1 MVTDLLDWA
10 VPDCFDRG
18 GTCVRSLY
26 VAVAALALIGASAG
40 SSVSMA
46 SPTAIEAEADT
57 TDTTFSQY
65 FDLLYDRQFDQA
77 LKLTSQLHPDPDNK
91 AGTAIVDAMRAAAL
105 IGLKRDSEAK
115 RLIADAERL
124 APQEPF
130 STTVILEGS
139 LIADRFE
146 FAADALDRLIA
157 RFPDVARE
165 QRVQLVGY
173 FLRHEPD
180 GEEQRNDDRRV
191 ALARIGFG
199 GSADG
204 DWLAAGAIDI
214 LVKRGDLSGAAD
226 LLPYVDDPQTIEN
239 MLVQKRY
246 SALWPKV
253 EDRAGLHL
261 TKVRDSSVAS
271 AEQDYLKAPDD
282 HEKLKVY
289 INALRRAGRLN
300 DAIALRSKLPATNEA
315 IAKSD
320 EDSAW
325 SINDVALA
333 LHEAGRADDAD
344 QMFAML
350 NEAPMEKAGWR
361 VSMIINRL
369 ELLVADGKFDKA
381 AILLDATESSAKVDG
396 SEYAQ
401 QLVRRLKFCTLS
413 SLGRKA
419 EAAKVRPDMLAH
431 AKDAPQPTVEGL
443 LCAGEIDQAEQLTM
457 QTLNDPK
464 AAPAKKRTFEEDF
477 VRALQPVPLT
487 SDDPS
492 VWVNSLTALKGRPA
506 IAAAYHRLGRDMPAE
521 YLATKAK

>member
-1 MVTDLLDWA
+1 MRLWC
-10 VPDCFDRG
+10 VP
-18 GTCVRSLY
+18 V
-26 VAVAALALIGASAG
+26 VALALTGANAEGFESKPVTTEQA
-40 SSVSMA
+40 SV
-46 SPTAIEAEADT
+46 PDDAEAILK
-57 TDTTFSQY
+57 QY
-65 FDLLYDRQFDQA
+65 FDQLYDHHYDQA
-77 LKLTSQLHPDPDNK
+77 LALASQLHPDPDNK
-91 AGTAIVDAMRAAAL
+91 TGTAIVAGLRASAFL
-105 IGLKRDSEAK
+105 GLKRDSEAK
-115 RLIADAERL
+115 RLIAEAERL
-124 APQEPF
+124 APQESFP
-130 STTVILEGS
+130 TTTILQGS

-157 RFPDVARE
+157 RFPDIARE
-165 QRVQLVGY
+165 QPVQLVGY

-180 GEEQRNDDRRV
+180 GQEQRNDDRRV

-214 LVKRGDLSGAAD
+214 LAKRGDLTGAAD

-261 TKVRDSSVAS
+261 TKVRVSSVAS
-271 AEQDYLKAPDD
+271 AEQDYLKAPED

-350 NEAPMEKAGWR
+350 NEVPMEKAGWR